1 MSTGNRPAVPVGHA
15 GAFESQTEGTP
26 SFTDIATEAPES
38 RRAALAP
45 IDKRLFGIV
54 CAASFVFGI
63 AGGIAGGAAMG
74 AATSSG
80 SQAFASQPGGM
91 GGAGTD
97 GPDGAGNAEAGASDG
112 MDGAPSDDG
121 GAMDSDLAIDGA
133 PSGDDGQSAT
143 GNSSSQEDS
152 DAVVGSGVGDAASI
166 AVSAIE
172 AELKA

>member
-1 MSTGNRPAVPVGHA
+1 MSTGNRPDVPA
-15 GAFESQTEGTP
+15 GLAGVFESQTEGTP
-26 SFTDIATEAPES
+26 SSTDIATGTPEP

-74 AATSSG
+74 AVTSSG
-80 SQAFASQPGGM
+80 SQAFASQPAGM

-112 MDGAPSDDG
+112 MGGTLPDG
-121 GAMDSDLAIDGA
+121 GGTMDSDLAIDGA

-143 GNSSSQEDS
+143 GDSSSQGDS